1 MLERKGHSVEGII
14 KALSDLESDIDAISS
29 KVEELKRHMVNQSK
43 EEIEKLKQ
51 QMISTAQEEAK
62 QIMDMAK
69 TEAEADSVII
79 SKESE
84 ENLARVRKNISSLSD
99 TIVDRIVKAIVKGT
113 VSSFSG
119 GRRRPNEGISN
130 QVEQTP

>member
-1 MLERKGHSVEGII
+1 MERKGHSVEGII

-29 KVEELKRHMVNQSK
+29 KVEELKKHMVNQSK
-43 EEIEKLKQ
+43 EEIENLKQ

-84 ENLARVRKNISSLSD
+84 ENLARIKKNISSLSD
-99 TIVDRIVKAIVKGT
+99 TIVERIVKAIVKGS
-113 VSSFSG
+113 VSSISG
-119 GRRRPNEGISN
+119 GRRKPDEPLS
-130 QVEQTP
+130 

>member
-29 KVEELKRHMVNQSK
+29 KVEELKKHMINKSQ

-62 QIMDMAK
+62 QIMDKAR
-69 TEAEADSVII
+69 TEAEADSVIV

-84 ENLARVRKNISSLSD
+84 ENLARIRKNINSLSD
-99 TIVDRIVKAIVKGT
+99 TMIERIVKVIVKGS
-113 VSSFSG
+113 VSYISG
-119 GRRRPNEGISN
+119 GKGKDR
-130 QVEQTP
+130 